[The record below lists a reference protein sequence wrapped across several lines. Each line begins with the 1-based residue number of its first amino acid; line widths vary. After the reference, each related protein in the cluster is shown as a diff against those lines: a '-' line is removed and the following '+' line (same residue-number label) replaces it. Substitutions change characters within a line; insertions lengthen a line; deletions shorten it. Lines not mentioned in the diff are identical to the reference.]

1 MIFLKIHYLS
11 LKKCLSR
18 KIIMWASLWAIIHR
32 HCRMGNP
39 TQTKM
44 NVQLRSPLAC
54 MKMQLI
60 LVSPLTSKAFFG
72 KCLSTG
78 QNILWVKFLF
88 IADGDDYCYEKH
100 FLKGKLTN
108 NANREH
114 WRNLRI
120 NVFTHLIIDAIN
132 RKSVGA
138 CVLIIGVMPKKF
150 FHQFLKWPC

>member
-1 MIFLKIHYLS
+1 MGHY
-11 LKKCLSR
+11 
-18 KIIMWASLWAIIHR
+18 
-32 HCRMGNP
+32 P
-39 TQTKM
+39 
-44 NVQLRSPLAC
+44 SPLQDGESYTDKNECATSFTTC
-54 MKMQLI
+54 MYENAVNSGLPPDKQ
-60 LVSPLTSKAFFG
+60 SFFWQMFEYWTEYT
-72 KCLSTG
+72 LG
-78 QNILWVKFLF
+78 QVPF

-108 NANREH
+108 NAKREH